1 MYWGDI
7 LSLDLYQEP
16 LNTTSV
22 KIKTDQVQNNNSNKI
37 IIRKMTMMKTPAS
50 FTTRLT
56 IDIHFTFNRINKL
69 DRPCYLFF
77 KMVD

>member
-22 KIKTDQVQNNNSNKI
+22 KIKTDQVQNNISNNNKNKENDYDENTCI
-37 IIRKMTMMKTPAS
+37 I
-50 FTTRLT
+50 
-56 IDIHFTFNRINKL
+56 HNQ
-69 DRPCYLFF
+69 
-77 KMVD
+77 VDY